1 MAERDI
7 GSLGVMGWGLAAAE
21 NSSVVVVAAVAVPLR
36 VGDLVKTRFLHD
48 WVAEQRWWRDTT
60 GILLVIALRFFL
72 AFSKVGISVNNLL
85 SRKIHLEIFAKL
97 YI

>member
-1 MAERDI
+1 ME
-7 GSLGVMGWGLAAAE
+7 SLGVMGWGLAAAE
-21 NSSVVVVAAVAVPLR
+21 NSSAVAAAAAVPLR

-60 GILLVIALRFFL
+60 GILLVIALRSFL
-72 AFSKVGISVNNLL
+72 VFSKVGISVNNLL

>member
-1 MAERDI
+1 MAVRDI
-7 GSLGVMGWGLAAAE
+7 GSLRMMGWGLMLAE
-21 NSSVVVVAAVAVPLR
+21 NSSAAAAAAVAAVTLR

-72 AFSKVGISVNNLL
+72 VFTKM
-85 SRKIHLEIFAKL
+85 LEIHRFADFL
-97 YI
+97 GSEFLRMFC

>member
-1 MAERDI
+1 MP
-7 GSLGVMGWGLAAAE
+7 VE
-21 NSSVVVVAAVAVPLR
+21 NSSVVVAAVTLW

-72 AFSKVGISVNNLL
+72 VFSKVGISVNNLL

>member
-1 MAERDI
+1 MAEWHI
-7 GSLGVMGWGLAAAE
+7 ESLGVMGWGLPPAE
-21 NSSVVVVAAVAVPLR
+21 NSSAVAAAAVPLR

-72 AFSKVGISVNNLL
+72 VFT
-85 SRKIHLEIFAKL
+85 KILKNVQIR
-97 YI
+97 